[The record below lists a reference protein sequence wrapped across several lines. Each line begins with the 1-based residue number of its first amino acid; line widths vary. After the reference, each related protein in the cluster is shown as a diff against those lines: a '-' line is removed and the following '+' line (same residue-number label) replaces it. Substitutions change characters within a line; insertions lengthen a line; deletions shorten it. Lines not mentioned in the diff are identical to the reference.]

1 MVISN
6 GNEQLLDQTT
16 LIYLHLVQC
25 FSGILSAVGSFSFVL
40 VLADIVIHDYTVS
53 VNDDLMS
60 LL

>member
-6 GNEQLLDQTT
+6 GNEQPIDQTT
-16 LIYLHLVQC
+16 LIYLHPVQC
-25 FSGILSAVGSFSFVL
+25 FSGILQAVGSFSFVL
-40 VLADIVIHDYTVS
+40 VLADIVIHGYTVS